1 MNFGRIVSTTIKEL
15 QQMSRD
21 KKLYPLLFAAP
32 TIQILILGYAATFD
46 IHNIPTAVL
55 DRDQTQ
61 LSRQYLQS
69 FHHNGYFNIRYHV
82 SNRNQIYRLLDEGK
96 VIIGIE
102 LPIDFERKLKKGT
115 PSPVQLIVDGT
126 ESNSATIAQNYARII
141 SEKFSSRLLME
152 SIDLPSFNA
161 GDFLS
166 SFRRKI
172 GQTFLI
178 ENRTRLWYNPDLSS
192 TDFMVPGVIC
202 MVLLI
207 VTTNLTAISIVK
219 EKEIGTMEQLLV
231 TPIKPS
237 ELIIGKLI
245 PFILIGFIDVI
256 FILTVGYLIFHIPVK
271 GSLVLLLVLSIFY
284 LFSTLGLGIAIST
297 IVQTQEQS
305 MIIAFF
311 IILTMNILSGVIFPI
326 ANMPQVI
333 QYLTYLMPIRY
344 FAIIVRGILLRGI
357 GIEILW
363 PQVLSL
369 TILGILTLFL
379 SISRLQKK
387 IQ

>member
-1 MNFGRIVSTTIKEL
+1 MNFGRIVSISIKEL
-15 QQMSRD
+15 RQMRRD

-32 TIQILILGYAATFD
+32 IIQLIILGYAATFD

-55 DRDQTQ
+55 DRDNTQ
-61 LSRQYLQS
+61 LSRQYLRS
-69 FHHNGYFNIRYHV
+69 FHHNGYFTIKHPV
-82 SNRNQIYRLLDEGK
+82 THRNQIYRLLDKGK
-96 VIIGIE
+96 VKIGIE
-102 LPIDFERKLKKGT
+102 IPTDFEKKLRKGT
-115 PSPVQLIVDGT
+115 PSPVQFIVDGT
-126 ESNSATIAQNYARII
+126 ESNSATIALNYARII
-141 SEKFSSRLLME
+141 SEKFSSRLIVE
-152 SIDLPSFNA
+152 RIDLPSFNA

-166 SFRRKI
+166 SFRREI
-172 GQTFLI
+172 GQTFLV

-192 TDFMVPGVIC
+192 ADFMVPGIIC

-237 ELIIGKLI
+237 ELIVGKLI

-271 GSLVLLLVLSIFY
+271 GSLVLLLILSFFY
-284 LFSTLGLGIAIST
+284 LFTTLGLGIFIST
-297 IVQTQEQS
+297 IVHTQEQS
-305 MIIAFF
+305 MIITFL
-311 IILTMNILSGVIFPI
+311 IILTMNILSGIIFPI
-326 ANMPQVI
+326 ANMPQAI

-363 PQVLSL
+363 PQVFALIL
-369 TILGILTLFL
+369 LGILTLVL
-379 SISRLQKK
+379 SVGRLRKR

>member
-1 MNFGRIVSTTIKEL
+1 M
-15 QQMSRD
+15 
-21 KKLYPLLFAAP
+21 
-32 TIQILILGYAATFD
+32 
-46 IHNIPTAVL
+46 
-55 DRDQTQ
+55 
-61 LSRQYLQS
+61 
-69 FHHNGYFNIRYHV
+69 
-82 SNRNQIYRLLDEGK
+82 
-96 VIIGIE
+96 
-102 LPIDFERKLKKGT
+102 ER
-115 PSPVQLIVDGT
+115 
-126 ESNSATIAQNYARII
+126 
-141 SEKFSSRLLME
+141 
-152 SIDLPSFNA
+152 IDLPSFNA

-166 SFRRKI
+166 SFRREI

-192 TDFMVPGVIC
+192 ADFMVPGVIC

-237 ELIIGKLI
+237 ELIVGKLI

-256 FILTVGYLIFHIPVK
+256 FILTVGYLIFHIPVR
-271 GSLVLLLVLSIFY
+271 GSLVLLLIFSFFY
-284 LFSTLGLGIAIST
+284 LFSTLGLGIFIST

-305 MIIAFF
+305 MIITFL
-311 IILTMNILSGVIFPI
+311 IILTMNILSGIIFPI
-326 ANMPQVI
+326 ANMPHAI

-363 PQVLSL
+363 PQVLAL
-369 TILGILTLFL
+369 ILLGILTLVL
-379 SISRLQKK
+379 SVSRLRKR

>member
-1 MNFGRIVSTTIKEL
+1 MR
-15 QQMSRD
+15 RD

-32 TIQILILGYAATFD
+32 IIQLIILGYAATFD

-55 DRDQTQ
+55 DRDKTQ
-61 LSRQYLQS
+61 LSRQYLRS
-69 FHHNGYFNIRYHV
+69 FHHNGYFTIKHPV
-82 SNRNQIYRLLDEGK
+82 THRNQIYRLLDKGK
-96 VIIGIE
+96 VKIGIE
-102 LPIDFERKLKKGT
+102 IPTDFEKKLRKGT
-115 PSPVQLIVDGT
+115 PSPVQFIVDGT
-126 ESNSATIAQNYARII
+126 ESNSATIALNYARII
-141 SEKFSSRLLME
+141 SEKFSSRLIVE
-152 SIDLPSFNA
+152 RIDLPSFNA

-166 SFRRKI
+166 SFRREI
-172 GQTFLI
+172 GQTFLV

-192 TDFMVPGVIC
+192 ADFMVPGIIC

-237 ELIIGKLI
+237 ELIVGKLI

-271 GSLVLLLVLSIFY
+271 GSLVLLLILSFFY
-284 LFSTLGLGIAIST
+284 LFSTLGLGIFIST

-305 MIIAFF
+305 MIITFL
-311 IILTMNILSGVIFPI
+311 IILTMNILSGIIFPI
-326 ANMPQVI
+326 ANMPQAI

-344 FAIIVRGILLRGI
+344 FAIIVRDILLRGI

-363 PQVLSL
+363 PQVFALIL
-369 TILGILTLFL
+369 LGILTLVL
-379 SISRLQKK
+379 SVSRLRKR